1 MRIGGRGKEEI
12 IAYKLNYIVLW
23 IVSITIIRMQVT
35 AAIAAATYLRDEG
48 LGKEHHGIW
57 RSL

>member
-1 MRIGGRGKEEI
+1 M
-12 IAYKLNYIVLW
+12 AYKIPYLVLYMVSLNM
-23 IVSITIIRMQVT
+23 IRMQVT

-48 LGKEHHGIW
+48 LGKEDHGIG